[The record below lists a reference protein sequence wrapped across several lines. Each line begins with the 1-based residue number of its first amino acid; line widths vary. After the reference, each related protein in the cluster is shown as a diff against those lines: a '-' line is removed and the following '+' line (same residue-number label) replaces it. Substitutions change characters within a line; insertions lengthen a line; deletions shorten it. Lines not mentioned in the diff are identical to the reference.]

1 MKTGVF
7 EINMLRTNYLLLSAF
22 LLFLIQSCGPGIQDF
37 EKPLTDNYTLNR
49 VSSYEICISPKGG
62 WNDNE
67 EIIPSKVVKLNVFEN
82 YIIVQRLESEDEK
95 PYDSVDYNKTFT
107 KDRYDYWIIDS
118 DKKQI
123 FKKLSYS
130 QFLTKLD
137 SLKIPKNLK
146 LIDVY
151 EY

>member
-1 MKTGVF
+1 M
-7 EINMLRTNYLLLSAF
+7 IRTNYLLLSAF

-49 VSSYEICISPKGG
+49 ASPEDICISPKEG
-62 WNDNE
+62 WSDDE

-82 YIIVQRLESEDEK
+82 YIIAQRLESEDEK
-95 PYDSVDYNKTFT
+95 PYDGIDHKTSD

-123 FKKLSYS
+123 LKKLSYS

-137 SLKIPKNLK
+137 SLKIPRNVKF
-146 LIDVY
+146 IDVY
-151 EY
+151 EF

>member
-1 MKTGVF
+1 M
-7 EINMLRTNYLLLSAF
+7 IRTNYLLLSVF

-49 VSSYEICISPKGG
+49 ASSEDICISPKEG
-62 WNDNE
+62 WSDDE
-67 EIIPSKVVKLNVFEN
+67 EIIPLKVVKLNVFEN
-82 YIIVQRLESEDEK
+82 YIIAQRLESEDEK
-95 PYDSVDYNKTFT
+95 PYDNIYDNKTSA

-123 FKKLSYS
+123 LKKLSYS
-130 QFLTKLD
+130 QFLMKLY
-137 SLKIPKNLK
+137 SLKIPRNIK

>member
-1 MKTGVF
+1 M
-7 EINMLRTNYLLLSAF
+7 IRTNYLLLSAI

-49 VSSYEICISPKGG
+49 ASSEDICISPKEG
-62 WNDNE
+62 WSEDE

-82 YIIVQRLESEDEK
+82 YIIAQRLDSEDKK
-95 PYDSVDYNKTFT
+95 PYDDIDHNKNFV
-107 KDRYDYWIIDS
+107 KQRYDYWIIDS

-130 QFLTKLD
+130 QFLAKLD
-137 SLKIPKNLK
+137 SLKIPRNVKF
-146 LIDVY
+146 IDVY
-151 EY
+151 EF